1 MRAAAL
7 IVLLCATTRAREY
20 AKADV
25 RAVISSVGR
34 RASTRARA
42 ALSGRVGRN
51 SRAAPPPLFT
61 IVSSQRARGAAAVV
75 QSAPRRSV
83 ASVAPK
89 TATAT
94 RRWRPS
100 STTARPAAT
109 ATQSAEPTSTR
120 ITPPTSKNANST
132 KAQSSTRASR
142 RQKAPA
148 RRATRR
154 QTTGTDAAT
163 SISRCS
169 RRRPGRRRQSPRR
182 SPRRTPP
189 HRRRPP
195 VRSLRHHPVRSLRR
209 AKNPRPSRRARN
221 PTRRARSDPRA
232 PRSSRPP
239 DFCSS
244 RPSPLVQPS
253 PW

>member
-25 RAVISSVGR
+25 RAVIISVGR

-109 ATQSAEPTSTR
+109 ATQSAEPTSDDALRRTR
-120 ITPPTSKNANST
+120 MDRGVGVTP
-132 KAQSSTRASR
+132 R
-142 RQKAPA
+142 RHRHMNCVDA
-148 RRATRR
+148 RWR
-154 QTTGTDAAT
+154 Q
-163 SISRCS
+163 
-169 RRRPGRRRQSPRR
+169 RRRRRRGSQRQRRGSSKQVRELLRRLQRMRTPRKHNHRREPHGGRRPLRGGRRDDKLRVPMLSNPRGDGL
-182 SPRRTPP
+182 
-189 HRRRPP
+189 RRRGGEARIAWR
-195 VRSLRHHPVRSLRR
+195 VR
-209 AKNPRPSRRARN
+209 NEGTCNIDDWARG
-221 PTRRARSDPRA
+221 
-232 PRSSRPP
+232 
-239 DFCSS
+239 
-244 RPSPLVQPS
+244 
-253 PW
+253 